1 MVTNQCEGVMSEQA
15 DSGSFIPGCKL
26 CRALNDGLCDNYC
39 AMDKAQ
45 RVAFMQENKHLFRS
59 GVPVQSMKQGE
70 SDEN

>member
-1 MVTNQCEGVMSEQA
+1 MSEQA

-39 AMDKAQ
+39 SMDKAQ
-45 RVAFMQENKHLFRS
+45 RAAFMQKNKHSFR
-59 GVPVQSMKQGE
+59 VDAPVQPIKQGE